1 MGSLKLSPL
10 SFGALGTQISASCL
24 TKNTMRRRRPPPR
37 PPKRELAFCKPR
49 NKRANWT
56 NSFANTSTNGVN
68 SVPRKKRRRKRKRK
82 KRKRRK
88 RRNKYSVID
97 HQDFQ
102 YGSTNED
109 YQDGKSLF
117 KIQQLQ
123 TLQPLISIFCLH

>member
-1 MGSLKLSPL
+1 MGVLNFLL

-68 SVPRKKRRRKRKRK
+68 SVLRNSKRKRK
-82 KRKRRK
+82 KRKRKK

-109 YQDGKSLF
+109 YQDSKFFFSKFNNSKLYNHSLVF
-117 KIQQLQ
+117 FVY
-123 TLQPLISIFCLH
+123 IF

>member
-24 TKNTMRRRRPPPR
+24 TKNTMRRRRR

-68 SVPRKKRRRKRKRK
+68 SVPRRKRKRK
-82 KRKRRK
+82 KRKRKK

-102 YGSTNED
+102 YGSTNEEFKAASFFSKFNNSKL
-109 YQDGKSLF
+109 YNNSLVF
-117 KIQQLQ
+117 FVY
-123 TLQPLISIFCLH
+123 IF